1 MSNFWAG
8 VAEGMLFGF
17 IACGLLAMIF
27 WTVTEVCR

>member
-8 VAEGMLFGF
+8 VVEGMLFGF
-17 IACGLLAMIF
+17 LVCGLIAMVV